1 MSEFHIEHLPVT
13 ELKPNP
19 RNARRHSQK
28 QISQIAGSIREF
40 GFNSIVVVDED
51 AGKLRRARVR
61 EHVDGEIAE
70 VAVVAL
76 VKDENHKWVETRKA

>member
-1 MSEFHIEHLPVT
+1 MSDFHIEHRPIA

-28 QISQIAGSIREF
+28 QLSQIAGSIREF

-51 AGKLRRARVR
+51 GHSQPSADQVTQGQVG
-61 EHVDGEIAE
+61 EWHVD
-70 VAVVAL
+70 
-76 VKDENHKWVETRKA
+76 